1 MEDGILGIYNGVDIT
16 HEDLDLID
24 ESIRFFVETSG
35 YYVSLDEQIDLR
47 IRARKTLEKFGL
59 EL

>member
-1 MEDGILGIYNGVDIT
+1 MGDGILGTYNGVDIT

-24 ESIRFFVETSG
+24 ESIRFFVDTSG

>member
-1 MEDGILGIYNGVDIT
+1 MEDGILGTYNGVNIT

-24 ESIRFFVETSG
+24 ESVKFFVETSG
-35 YYVSLDEQIDLR
+35 YYISLDEQIDLR

>member
-1 MEDGILGIYNGVDIT
+1 MGDGILGTYNGIDIT

-24 ESIRFFVETSG
+24 ESIRFFVDTSG

-59 EL
+59 DL

>member
-1 MEDGILGIYNGVDIT
+1 MEDEILGIYNGVDIT

-59 EL
+59 SL